1 MFNNNDPSIKKII
14 KKLKYKERNIDIMKE
29 NFEEYLEMV

>member
-1 MFNNNDPSIKKII
+1 MFNNNDSPIKKII

-29 NFEEYLEMV
+29 KL